1 MNIPKTL
8 SAAAAVAAL
17 LSSACGGADPTSQE
31 DNETVIPSDTLVL
44 SDTVGVLQGDS
55 LEMFGSLSEV
65 LPVPE
70 GIMILDRITCR
81 ITLFDREG
89 NPLITSGGRGS
100 GPGEYTN
107 PFRMCRLAGGQY
119 FVYEMTS
126 GGTTLLDPCLNFI
139 QSGSMNTRLPLKV
152 APGTDSMVVIKEIG
166 IQFEEERLTG
176 GYSIY
181 SLNTFT
187 GEEGCVYTEYIEPL
201 GADEVDLRPHF
212 CFFTTDTSGNVY
224 LADYD
229 SDEYSIRV
237 LSPQGDPLDTLTIS
251 SAGEREEYHREIHSL
266 RFLPITIPVSV
277 STEDGSSE
285 LKVTEPELQPY
296 VSALAVGP
304 EGNIWS
310 RRSGVAD
317 SETWDVISP
326 EGERLREVV
335 LKADTAGGGY
345 YPLLHISPF
354 GLAAT
359 FSTEETCQHFFT
371 VKQAGEVE

>member
-1 MNIPKTL
+1 MHIPNVL
-8 SAAAAVAAL
+8 SAAAASAILISA
-17 LSSACGGADPTSQE
+17 ACGGTAPSSQE
-31 DNETVIPSDTLVL
+31 DNHADTPSDTLVF

-70 GIMILDRITCR
+70 GIIILDRITCR

-89 NPLITSGGRGS
+89 DPLITSGGRGS

-126 GGTTLLDPCLNFI
+126 GGTTLLDSSLNFI
-139 QSGSMNTRLPLKV
+139 QSGNMNMRLPLKV
-152 APGTDSMVVIKEIG
+152 SPGTDSMVVIKEIG
-166 IQFEEERLTG
+166 IQFDEERLTG
-176 GYSIY
+176 GCSIY
-181 SLNTFT
+181 SLNAFT
-187 GEEGCVYTEYIEPL
+187 GAEGCVYSEYTAPL
-201 GADEVDLRPHF
+201 GANEVDLRPHF

-224 LADYD
+224 MADYD

-237 LSPQGDPLDTLTIS
+237 LSPRGEPLDTLTMEN
-251 SAGEREEYHREIHSL
+251 AGERGDFDREVHSL
-266 RFLPITIPVSV
+266 RFLPITMPVSV

-285 LKVTEPELQPY
+285 LRVSEPELQPY
-296 VSALAVGP
+296 VSGLAVGP
-304 EGNIWS
+304 EGNIWA
-310 RRSGVAD
+310 RRCGLAD
-317 SETWDVISP
+317 SERWDVISP

-335 LKADTAGGGY
+335 LQADTSGGGY

-359 FSTEETCQHFFT
+359 LSMEETCQHFFT
-371 VKQAGEVE
+371 VEQTGEGE